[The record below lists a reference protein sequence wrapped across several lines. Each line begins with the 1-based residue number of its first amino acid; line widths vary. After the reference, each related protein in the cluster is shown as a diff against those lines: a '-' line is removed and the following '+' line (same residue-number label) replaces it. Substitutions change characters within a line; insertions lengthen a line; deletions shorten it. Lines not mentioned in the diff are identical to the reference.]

1 MEYKGI
7 SRDALFLMADN
18 RFRDSKAYYEEHKEQ
33 IKKSMTVP
41 MRQLAEI
48 IGSELSG
55 IDPLMNT
62 VPTKMVSRVRRD
74 TRFTKDKHL
83 YRENMWI
90 MFMRPKHEWRCY
102 PCMWFE
108 VTPVNYSLGVGF
120 FGTEPGLMQTFRKAL
135 RENPKEFLKAAEKC
149 KKAGARIDEARY
161 KRPFPDCPDGLE
173 EYYNC
178 KEIYFISFSE
188 NLDDLS
194 DGRIVETMRS
204 TYKAFSPMYKFLL
217 GVSDEYFSKEE

>member
-7 SRDALFLMADN
+7 SKDALFLMADN

-33 IKKSMTVP
+33 IKESMTVP

-48 IGSELSG
+48 IGSELAG

-120 FGTEPGLMQTFRKAL
+120 FGTEPGLMETFRKAL

-149 KKAGARIDEARY
+149 KKAGARLDEAHY
-161 KRPFPDCPDGLE
+161 KRPFPDCPNGLE

-194 DGRIVETMRS
+194 DNRIVEIMRS

>member
-1 MEYKGI
+1 MINIIKTPSSDITVSPKEVAVYLGYYSAKI
-7 SRDALFLMADN
+7 DA
-18 RFRDSKAYYEEHKEQ
+18 E
-33 IKKSMTVP
+33 
-41 MRQLAEI
+41 
-48 IGSELSG
+48 
-55 IDPLMNT
+55 
-62 VPTKMVSRVRRD
+62 
-74 TRFTKDKHL
+74 
-83 YRENMWI
+83 
-90 MFMRPKHEWRCY
+90 
-102 PCMWFE
+102 
-108 VTPVNYSLGVGF
+108 
-120 FGTEPGLMQTFRKAL
+120 TEKLIAGCT
-135 RENPKEFLKAAEKC
+135 EEFLKAAEKC
-149 KKAGARIDEARY
+149 KKAGARLDEAHY